1 MKTGTL
7 ALRGRQVLGVSGDT
21 QPSAGR
27 ILVIP
32 LVAALASIQPAP
44 VLATTLGAATCGPLH
59 HNYGPFDYRTDRAR
73 LPIVE
78 NYHFTPEIE
87 GLIRGKSDSL
97 EGEINYTL
105 HAFPNHHRAL
115 VALVKLGERRETQQP
130 GKLPYPIECYFERA
144 LRFQPDDT
152 VARMLYADYLV
163 RQRRPDD
170 ARTQLQRVA
179 VEASDNAFTHYNLGL
194 LFLKIGDNESALGH
208 AHRAE
213 TLGLARTELADQL
226 KAKGAWRDATPAPP
240 AAASAP

>member
-1 MKTGTL
+1 MATL
-7 ALRGRQVLGVSGDT
+7 VLHRRQALGI
-21 QPSAGR
+21 AGR
-27 ILVIP
+27 STSSLGRALAIALA
-32 LVAALASIQPAP
+32 AALSSVQPASA
-44 VLATTLGAATCGPLH
+44 LATTLGPATCGPLR

-78 NYHFTPEIE
+78 NHHFTPEIE
-87 GLIRGKSDSL
+87 GLIRGKSGSL
-97 EGEINYTL
+97 ESEINYTL

-115 VALVKLGERRETQQP
+115 VALTKLGERRGSQKP
-130 GKLPYPIECYFERA
+130 GNLPYPIECYFERA

-163 RQRRPDD
+163 QQRRPDD

-179 VEASDNAFTHYNLGL
+179 AEAADNAFTHYNLGL
-194 LFLKIGDNESALGH
+194 LFLKIGDNESALQH

-213 TLGLARTELADQL
+213 ALGLARPELADQL
-226 KAKGAWRDATPAPP
+226 KAKGAWREASAAPAS